1 MKITSNNGIITEIK
15 ATKVEFN
22 DYVNGRKW
30 VPQSKVLF
38 FKQKDGYCMAE
49 VSLKGGDKRVVK
61 VIIVNYFA

>member
-22 DYVNGRKW
+22 DYVNGGKW
-30 VPQSKVLF
+30 VAQSKVLF
-38 FKQKDGYCMAE
+38 FKQKDGYCMTE
-49 VSLKGGDKRVVK
+49 VSLKGGDKQIVK